1 MKKIYIVIGTII
13 FIIIG
18 IFFYFN
24 NEEDTITV
32 EVKDEE
38 IEKKEEEKIVIETN
52 DCYVDVKGEVVNPGV
67 YECVKNDKVIDL
79 INKAGGLTKNSNT
92 NIINLSKVVTN
103 QMLIIVY
110 SNRQI
115 EDAKARLN
123 QPTVIE
129 IIKEIEKECICID
142 DVNDAC
148 EFTEENNDKENVN
161 EKPSNSKVN
170 INTATLEELMTL
182 SKIGEAKAKSIIEYR
197 KENVFKSIE
206 EIKNISGIGDS
217 IFESIKDFI
226 EV

>member
-1 MKKIYIVIGTII
+1 MKKIYIVIGTIV
-13 FIIIG
+13 FIVIG
-18 IFFYFN
+18 VFFYFN
-24 NEEDTITV
+24 NEEDTVKV
-32 EVKDEE
+32 EAKEE
-38 IEKKEEEKIVIETN
+38 KIEKKEDEKVVVEIQN
-52 DCYVDVKGEVVNPGV
+52 CYVDVKGEVVNPGV
-67 YECVKNDKVIDL
+67 YECVNNDKVIDL

-92 NIINLSKVVTN
+92 SMINLSKLVTN

-148 EFTEENNDKENVN
+148 EFTEEKNDDKSVN
-161 EKPSNSKVN
+161 EKPTSNKVN
-170 INTATLEELMTL
+170 INTATLEELMTIP
-182 SKIGEAKAKSIIEYR
+182 KIGEAKAKSIIEYR
-197 KENVFKSIE
+197 KENVFKNIE
-206 EIKNISGIGDS
+206 EIKNIFGIGDS
-217 IFESIKDFI
+217 IFESIKDLI